1 MDFGNLKSPTENVA
15 GSRDEL
21 SIANCQLLIVN
32 ESLPILARG
41 AEFVFRIAY
50 CVLRKVMTFYV

>member
-1 MDFGNLKSPTENVA
+1 MTRMHRIA
-15 GSRDEL
+15 GATGDGPHQL
-21 SIANCQLLIVN
+21 SIANGQLLIVN

-50 CVLRKVMTFYV
+50 CVRS